1 MFRPALFLFL
11 LIKSN
16 CLVPH
21 THRHRHSFPRGATDV
36 CIDTGGF
43 AAGDGGIMFKD
54 EIVGEGKSVS
64 KGDELEVHYKGWFYA
79 PGSDS
84 GIKFDDSRQRD
95 NKHGLLFEY
104 DISPVINGWKFG
116 LKTMKEG
123 GKRTI
128 LIPPSLGYGDK
139 AAHSNGRPSIPA
151 NSELRFEI
159 ELITVNNDPIRK
171 FRRTLYNFLFP
182 YGRNL

>member
-1 MFRPALFLFL
+1 MFRIALFLFL

-16 CLVPH
+16 CFVPH
-21 THRHRHSFPRGATDV
+21 THSFQRGTV
-36 CIDTGGF
+36 CVCADTGGF
-43 AAGDGGIMFKD
+43 ASCDTGIMFKD
-54 EIVGEGKSVS
+54 EIVGKGKSVS

-95 NKHGLLFEY
+95 NKHGLFFEY
-104 DISPVINGWKFG
+104 DISPVIIGWKFG

-171 FRRTLYNFLFP
+171 IRRALYNCLFP
-182 YGRNL
+182 YGH